1 MHRERELLDMEKDW
15 EAPKIVMVG
24 SVFLLVA
31 LIVIWFASEVG
42 ANASSS
48 FSHSSD
54 SWGASEAPK
63 SGH

>member
-1 MHRERELLDMEKDW
+1 MEKDW